1 MRQTPKST
9 LSTVLLSAVLL
20 LALALAGCGSSSSA
34 TAKKDVPTIPFKS
47 AAIQAKQI
55 PVRYTCDGQNI
66 SPPLEWGTVPAG
78 VQHLA
83 LFVVGFTP
91 EPATKTF
98 KISVDWAV
106 AGLNPA
112 LHKLAAGHV
121 PPGAFL
127 GLTTSKQR
135 HYSVCPVKG
144 KTVQYQF
151 ELYGEPSSL
160 SVNHHFAALPVLNAL
175 VGRSGATLTNAHGA
189 FLATY
194 KRG

>member
-1 MRQTPKST
+1 MRQTPKAI
-9 LSTVLLSAVLL
+9 LGAVLLSG
-20 LALALAGCGSSSSA
+20 LALAGCGSSSSA
-34 TAKKDVPTIPFKS
+34 SKTRGVPTIPFKS
-47 AAIQAKQI
+47 AAIEARQI
-55 PVRYTCDGQNI
+55 PARYTCDGQNI
-66 SPPLEWGTVPAG
+66 SPPLEWGAVPAG
-78 VQHLA
+78 VQNLA

-98 KISVDWAV
+98 KVSVEWAV
-106 AGLNPA
+106 AGVNPA

-121 PPGAFL
+121 PPGAYL

-135 HYSVCPVKG
+135 RYSLCPEKG

-151 ELYGEPSSL
+151 ELYGEPASL

-175 VGRSGATLTNAHGA
+175 VGRGSKTLTNAHGA
-189 FLATY
+189 FLGIY